1 MPKSIKKRLVESVI
15 WSSIEKILVKGSAFI
30 IGIILARLL
39 SPSDYGLI
47 GMLSIF
53 ISLSTIFIESGF
65 AKALIQKQNRTEIVF
80 STTFLFNLGSA
91 IIIYWLFY
99 LIAPWIALFYEA
111 PQLSPLLRVLSL
123 NIIIGS
129 LNIVQRAKLMISM
142 DFKTLAKVNFGGT
155 IIGGIVGIYM
165 AYKNYNVWALVGQ
178 NISSTGT
185 MAILFFYYTKWKP
198 TFFFSIQSF
207 KTLFGFGSKLLI
219 TGTVATIFNNITTI
233 AIGKLYKSNE
243 LGFYTRASQFTEM
256 IAWTINDVL
265 GNVTFPVLSELQN
278 EKDRMLS
285 VYKKSLFYSSLI
297 TFPIMILLAILAK
310 PLVIVLLT
318 DKWLPCVPLIQ
329 ILCLARMLTPLS
341 AINMNLLNA
350 IGRSDLYMK
359 VDLSKLPLECIILAI
374 TIPLGIKAIVI
385 GNLIATIICF
395 FINGYYPKKFFNYG
409 GWEQLKDSA
418 KIFLALIFMGGT
430 TYFSLSFFQNHF
442 AQLLI
447 GSLTG
452 GIIYLL
458 CCYMLR
464 IIDFKIIYQKFNN

>member
-1 MPKSIKKRLVESVI
+1 MPKSIKKRLVESVL

-65 AKALIQKQNRTEIVF
+65 AKALIQKQNRTEIDF

-142 DFKTLAKVNFGGT
+142 DFKTL
-155 IIGGIVGIYM
+155 
-165 AYKNYNVWALVGQ
+165 
-178 NISSTGT
+178 ISSTGT

-447 GSLTG
+447 GSLIG